1 MERLTDVHVWAHW
14 ARCAEAAVGILI
26 IRGLARVYLAWIIAE
41 IAAETVDAGIV
52 LTGAADAVRTGT
64 PAAMETATAVH
75 AKIKI
80 PAAADTT
87 AAVHAENADA

>member
-1 MERLTDVHVWAHW
+1 MWAHW

-26 IRGLARVYLAWIIAE
+26 IRGLARVRLARTAVA
-41 IAAETVDAGIV
+41 AAETVDAGIV
-52 LTGAADAVRTGT
+52 LTAAADAVRTGT

-75 AKIKI
+75 AEIKI

-87 AAVHAENADA
+87 AAVHAENAEA